1 MFPFFDPNRILLH
14 SSSMQKYMVR
24 VNKLDNNIPTHTR
37 TYTHIAP
44 GPGVEAHSAAR
55 PGRARRGVCG
65 QLLRRAAETPEHVL
79 LSTGSGP
86 DHAQTCLGFGKY
98 ALRRPE
104 RAFEAQRHASGTS
117 IFSPYVPRIMS
128 LAAERRSPE
137 AGARRSSSQTYA
149 SELERRAPAS
159 GGRCSARSQRHSAR
173 DIR

>member
-44 GPGVEAHSAAR
+44 GPGVEAHDAAR
-55 PGRARRGVCG
+55 ASRGVCG

-86 DHAQTCLGFGKY
+86 DQAQTCLGFGKY

-104 RAFEAQRHASGTS
+104 RAFEAQRHGVRVGFTDALRFPERARLFGHDQPRSGLRSASFRT
-117 IFSPYVPRIMS
+117 
-128 LAAERRSPE
+128 
-137 AGARRSSSQTYA
+137 
-149 SELERRAPAS
+149 
-159 GGRCSARSQRHSAR
+159 
-173 DIR
+173 

>member
-1 MFPFFDPNRILLH
+1 
-14 SSSMQKYMVR
+14 MQKYMVR

-86 DHAQTCLGFGKY
+86 DQAQTCLGFGKY

-104 RAFEAQRHASGTS
+104 RAFEAQRHGVRVGFTDALR
-117 IFSPYVPRIMS
+117 FP
-128 LAAERRSPE
+128 ERV
-137 AGARRSSSQTYA
+137 SSDMN
-149 SELERRAPAS
+149 RRAPDFGVRLFGHEQTRSGFQSAS
-159 GGRCSARSQRHSAR
+159 LQT
-173 DIR
+173 